1 MPASTLRNTVQA
13 QQLQETIKTAFNS
26 EKDIENQ
33 EISRPPQQEL
43 IVDLN

>member
-33 EISRPPQQEL
+33 EISGPPQQEL